1 MLEYKIDIIEE
12 LKKAGVNTTIAKETG
27 VFGQSTMRKF
37 RENDTSISLDNLNR
51 LCCIL
56 EMQPRDIIKYIE
68 TADDREKIISKIREN
83 KLTITNNSDI
93 MNIVKEGK
101 VLNNKEERNLT
112 EEMSVFKSYLRR
124 LLQDLKDL
132 KEALKNKEYERAETM
147 VDKLIDDT
155 QKGIEDN

>member
-1 MLEYKIDIIEE
+1 M
-12 LKKAGVNTTIAKETG
+12 
-27 VFGQSTMRKF
+27 
-37 RENDTSISLDNLNR
+37 
-51 LCCIL
+51 
-56 EMQPRDIIKYIE
+56 
-68 TADDREKIISKIREN
+68 
-83 KLTITNNSDI
+83 
-93 MNIVKEGK
+93 VKEGK
-101 VLNNKEERNLT
+101 VLNEYEEERNLT

>member
-1 MLEYKIDIIEE
+1 MLLLYSYEY
-12 LKKAGVNTTIAKETG
+12 G
-27 VFGQSTMRKF
+27 
-37 RENDTSISLDNLNR
+37 
-51 LCCIL
+51 
-56 EMQPRDIIKYIE
+56 
-68 TADDREKIISKIREN
+68 
-83 KLTITNNSDI
+83 I

-132 KEALKNKEYERAETM
+132 KEALKNKEYERDETM

>member
-1 MLEYKIDIIEE
+1 MLLLYSYEY
-12 LKKAGVNTTIAKETG
+12 
-27 VFGQSTMRKF
+27 
-37 RENDTSISLDNLNR
+37 
-51 LCCIL
+51 
-56 EMQPRDIIKYIE
+56 
-68 TADDREKIISKIREN
+68 
-83 KLTITNNSDI
+83 DI

-132 KEALKNKEYERAETM
+132 KEALKSKEYERAETM